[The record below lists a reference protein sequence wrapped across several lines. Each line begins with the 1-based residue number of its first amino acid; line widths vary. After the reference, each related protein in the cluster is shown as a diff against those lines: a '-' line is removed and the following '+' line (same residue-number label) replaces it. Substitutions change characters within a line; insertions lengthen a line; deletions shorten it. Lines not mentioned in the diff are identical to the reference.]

1 MVSVRWMDI
10 EGKKEEVMLVEIYMK
25 FKFQVGICL
34 EIIECQEWIKIY
46 MELRLKEKN
55 RIKKK
60 EERIVMEFEVM
71 KMEGM
76 IYIKGGMKNNLIVMM
91 IVKVIIQE
99 KYI

>member
-1 MVSVRWMDI
+1 
-10 EGKKEEVMLVEIYMK
+10 
-25 FKFQVGICL
+25 
-34 EIIECQEWIKIY
+34 

-91 IVKVIIQE
+91 IVKVII
-99 KYI
+99 